1 MTALVNSPVVAPRGS
16 GGVSVPFQ
24 QGDGHAPGT
33 VPIRG
38 RGAEQMG
45 LHERFDELAY
55 LLTMTVGVFQLI
67 VHPRASSL
75 DPVPGGLLR
84 APVAARNQRDGS
96 RNGERV
102 TIPDREGVLPR
113 PGPASSSPPRHLT

>member
-1 MTALVNSPVVAPRGS
+1 
-16 GGVSVPFQ
+16 
-24 QGDGHAPGT
+24 
-33 VPIRG
+33 
-38 RGAEQMG
+38 MG

-102 TIPDREGVLPR
+102 TIPDREGGAPAARTGLVLT
-113 PGPASSSPPRHLT
+113 APPPHVRRKRLSWVKSLTSKRTEGHLPVLQLIYDGQ